1 MTAERSHAGV
11 GHYSSVIDSRD
22 NYDLLV
28 KHKVI
33 KVVYSDDDKEFK
45 KAPKVQIRSLESN
58 STILATAN
66 LEVILSAGS
75 IHTPQIL
82 QRSGI
87 GPSDLLKE
95 AGIDIVSELAGVG
108 YNFHDHG
115 GGAGVSVTL
124 NTTLAPN
131 PGWLYA
137 NKTFA
142 AEAASAYD
150 ERPAQGPYTQAMGNS
165 AVYVGL
171 PTITEDYQDI
181 IDTINEQ
188 LSSGSFKSF
197 LPEGAG
203 PEVVEGYKAQL
214 KILAKELA
222 DPQSPVMESP
232 FSAGPSGGGFLLKP
246 LSRGTVLLNVSD
258 PEGEPIIDYRSCSNP
273 VDWDLLASFVGYFR
287 KYANTPT
294 MKSLGAT
301 EVSPGVNVTSKS
313 EIIQGLRKSVTAS
326 FQHPCCTAAMMPK
339 EKGGVVGPD
348 VKVHGVGGLSV
359 VDCSIFPLIPGT
371 HTSATA
377 YAVGEKGADIIIRR
391 WKEAESSDSD

>member
-1 MTAERSHAGV
+1 MTGNRSHAGV
-11 GHYSSVIDSRD
+11 GHYSAVIESRD

-33 KVVYSDDDKEFK
+33 KVVYDDDDKEFK
-45 KAPKVQIRSLESN
+45 RAPKVHIRSLVDN
-58 STILATAN
+58 STTLATAK
-66 LEVILSAGS
+66 LEVIISAGA

-82 QRSGI
+82 QRSGT
-87 GPSDLLKE
+87 GPSSLLKE
-95 AGIDIVSELAGVG
+95 AGIDIVSDLAGVG

-115 GGAGVSVTL
+115 GGAGASVTL
-124 NTTLAPN
+124 NKTISPN
-131 PGWLYA
+131 PGSLYA

-142 AEAASAYD
+142 EEALAAYA

-165 AVYVGL
+165 AVYAGL
-171 PTITEDYQDI
+171 PTITDDYQDI
-181 IDTINEQ
+181 IDTINTQ
-188 LSSGSFKSF
+188 LSDGSFKSY
-197 LPEGAG
+197 LPDGAG
-203 PEVVEGYKAQL
+203 PEVIEGYKAQL
-214 KILAKELA
+214 TILAKELA

-232 FSAGPSGGGFLLKP
+232 FSGGPSGGGFLLKP
-246 LSRGTVLLNVSD
+246 LSRGTVLLNVSN

-273 VDWDLLASFVGYFR
+273 VDWDILASFVPYFR

-294 MKSLGAT
+294 MQSLGAR

-313 EIIQGLRKSVTAS
+313 DIIASLRKSVTAS

-377 YAVGEKGADIIIRR
+377 YAMAEKAADIIIRR
-391 WKEAESSDSD
+391 WTEDKSSD